1 MNNIKLSN
9 IEAIGLVLIIIIN
22 HIILN
27 FSKSI
32 ISTTSSASALNIL
45 FIGIILIL
53 FVQLLL
59 FLFNAFLWKRYF
71 RYFTISWAV
80 KP

>member
-53 FVQLLL
+53 FKHFSRKDILD
-59 FLFNAFLWKRYF
+59 
-71 RYFTISWAV
+71 ISQYLGR
-80 KP
+80 

>member
-32 ISTTSSASALNIL
+32 ISTTSSASALHIL

-59 FLFNAFLWKRYF
+59 FLFKHFSGKDILD
-71 RYFTISWAV
+71 ISQYLGR
-80 KP
+80 

>member
-59 FLFNAFLWKRYF
+59 FLFKHFSGKDNLD
-71 RYFTISWAV
+71 ISQYLGR
-80 KP
+80 